1 MLHLFPIL
9 FLGGVSV
16 GIFIVGCVKAHE
28 GSLATGAIGILATL
42 ALIC

>member
-16 GIFIVGCVKAHE
+16 GIFIVGCVKANE
-28 GSLATGAIGILATL
+28 WALSTGSIGILSTL